1 METLSFANSCLNSAR
16 NVGNQ
21 TLSTWLKLWLW
32 WSTNLCADVE
42 ALWWLQS
49 LCLISWRWNFFSSL
63 NRWVR
68 CGIYRLMRCN
78 HVILLIRFKLSMWF
92 WITWKKIC
100 YIQKLGFRLN
110 STRLDALSS
119 RICMFYLWHACNIL
133 SVFSISLMISVFVW
147 PTNICFQSFWQW
159 NVMIIVLIRML
170 LWFRIVKNVVSVN
183 PFLFLHRMFKTVA
196 FNGTYLFNQQISW
209 NDASSK
215 TLYCTLVAFTTFS
228 VGYSYFGF
236 SILTT
241 K

>member
-110 STRLDALSS
+110 YTINTTRRSELTNMHVLFLA
-119 RICMFYLWHACNIL
+119 CMKYTVSFLHFSNDFCVRLTYKYL
-133 SVFSISLMISVFVW
+133 FSKFLTMKCHDYRSNSYVAMVS
-147 PTNICFQSFWQW
+147 NCKKRCFSQSFPFPSQ
-159 NVMIIVLIRML
+159 NVQDSR
-170 LWFRIVKNVVSVN
+170 F
-183 PFLFLHRMFKTVA
+183 
-196 FNGTYLFNQQISW
+196 
-209 NDASSK
+209 
-215 TLYCTLVAFTTFS
+215 
-228 VGYSYFGF
+228 
-236 SILTT
+236 
-241 K
+241 